1 MKISR
6 RDATIGGA
14 TLLVGSSINTL
25 AQAERPLKRAI
36 ADVEGRDQVGRAKR
50 LTPKELASRTIER
63 RAVDAVIWG
72 APAVTLDM
80 MRQAYFCDAKANYND
95 IVWWPKGAGWQNQ
108 SLDVDTSVRY
118 LFIFSNTGKDGPMV
132 LDLPTGD
139 ASSQFL
145 GTILDSWQVPLV
157 DIGVGGKGGKY
168 LILPPDH
175 KGDAPTGYIPLRLR
189 TYGSY
194 MLIRSILASRS
205 EADVRAGDAL
215 VKQIR
220 IYPLRQAGNP
230 PVPRFVEMTGKL
242 YNAVVPYDDA
252 FYDSLARVINEEPV
266 HPRDLQMLGMLLPLG
281 IEKGKEFKPDA
292 ATRTQLKAAAT
303 EAHAWLIN
311 GITTTFERYYPDG
324 KWVIPTSSI
333 AVKTEFLWEVP
344 NYFDV
349 DARGITL
356 ASFFGPVAKLG
367 AGSFYLSTYHDKS
380 GAPLLGGNSYSLHV
394 PANVPASEFWA
405 LTVYDLETETFFL
418 NSTHLTVDS
427 LDKAVQKNADG
438 SVDIYVGPKV
448 PVGKEA
454 NWIYTPPGKKWY
466 PWFRFY
472 GPEKAIFDK
481 SWKLPDIEIVA

>member
-1 MKISR
+1 MEISR
-6 RDATIGGA
+6 RQATIGGVS
-14 TLLVGSSINTL
+14 LLAGTSMNTL
-25 AQAERPLKRAI
+25 AQAERDRPLRDAI
-36 ADVEGRDQVGRAKR
+36 KSAKEREQVRDLV
-50 LTPKELASRTIER
+50 SRMVYR

-72 APAVTLDM
+72 VPAVTLDM
-80 MRQAYFCDAKANYND
+80 MRQAYFRDAKASYND
-95 IVWWPKGAGWQNQ
+95 IVWWPNGAGWQNQ
-108 SLDVDTSVRY
+108 SLDVDTSVHY
-118 LFIFSNTGKDGPMV
+118 LFIFSNTKDDGPIV
-132 LDLPTGD
+132 LDLPRQSPPPN
-139 ASSQFL
+139 SSAPSW
-145 GTILDSWQVPLV
+145 ILAGSAYRRWRRWQAA
-157 DIGVGGKGGKY
+157 KY
-168 LILPPDH
+168 LILPPDYA
-175 KGDAPTGYIPLRLR
+175 GDAPTGYIPLRPK
-189 TYGSY
+189 TYNTY
-194 MLIRSILASRS
+194 TLLRSILASRS
-205 EADVRAGDAL
+205 EEDVRKGDEL
-215 VKQIR
+215 VKQVK
-220 IYPLRQAGNP
+220 IYPLSKASNP
-230 PVPRFVEMTGKL
+230 PEPRFIDMTDKL
-242 YNAVVPYDDA
+242 YNAVVPYDDS

-266 HPRDLQMLGMLLPLG
+266 NPRDLQMLGMLLPLG

-324 KWVIPTSSI
+324 KWVIPTSPI

-405 LTVYDLETETFFL
+405 VTVYDLETEAFFL

-427 LDKAVQKNADG
+427 LDKSVRKNADG
-438 SVDIYVGPKV
+438 SVDIYVGPKA

-472 GPEKAIFDK
+472 GPQKGIFDK
-481 SWKLPDIEIVA
+481 SWKLPDIERAP

>member
-1 MKISR
+1 MRNKSKTKTMKPIR
-6 RDATIGGA
+6 
-14 TLLVGSSINTL
+14 NTL
-25 AQAERPLKRAI
+25 ALLAITLASLPSIQAETFTSA
-36 ADVEGRDQVGRAKR
+36 
-50 LTPKELASRTIER
+50 ELNRRTVER

-72 APAVTLDM
+72 APVVTLDM
-80 MRQAYFCDAKANYND
+80 MRQAYFRDAKASYND

-118 LFIFSNTGKDGPMV
+118 LFIFSNTKKDGPMV
-132 LDLPTGD
+132 LDLPPGD
-139 ASSQFL
+139 ASSKFL
-145 GTILDSWQVPLV
+145 GTILDSWQVPLT

-175 KGDAPTGYIPLRLR
+175 AGEMPDGYVVLRPK

-205 EADVRAGDAL
+205 EADVRAGNAL

-220 IYPLRQAGNP
+220 IYPLSQAGNP
-230 PVPRFVEMTGKL
+230 PAPRFVDMTGKL
-242 YNAVVPYDDA
+242 YNAVVPYDDT
-252 FYDSLARVINEEPV
+252 FYDSLARVLNEEPV
-266 HPRDLQMLGMLLPLG
+266 QAAPDFWSIRESRDLQMLGMLLPLG

-324 KWVIPTSSI
+324 KWTLPLPSI
-333 AVKTEFLWEVP
+333 GKQTEFLWEVP

-380 GAPLLGGNSYSLHV
+380 GAPLLGSNNYSLHV
-394 PANVPASEFWA
+394 PANVPASDFWA
-405 LTVYDLETETFFL
+405 LTVYDLETEAFFL

-427 LDKAVQKNADG
+427 LDKDLQKNADG
-438 SVDIYVGPKV
+438 SVDIYVGPKA
-448 PVGKEA
+448 PVGKES

-472 GPEKAIFDK
+472 GPQKAIFDK
-481 SWKLPDIEIVA
+481 SWVLPDIELVK